1 VKPKKQIPDDQTER
15 GTLSAVHIGG
25 GASGRRDL
33 FLVAAIVLAAFCL
46 RLIYILQFRHNPLF
60 AYPMM
65 DPSYNDQWARAF
77 AEGRCFMEGEPYF
90 RAPLYAWFLGFCYKI
105 FGPGYLAP
113 RIVQAVLG
121 AISCGLVFLVARHFY
136 SRTAAAAAGFVAA
149 TFWLFF
155 YFEGELLIVPLIVFL
170 DLLFLLLLVRGS
182 ISGSLFS
189 LGAAGVVLGASA
201 LARPNILLFGICACL
216 WLALFDRRS
225 ADSHPRPRF
234 RAGWRRRLARAAVL
248 GCACLITIAPVTI
261 RNKLAGN
268 DLVLISSQ
276 GGVNLFIGNN
286 LASDGSA
293 AVIPGARP
301 GLWESYHDSIAIA
314 EQAEG
319 RALKPSEVSRHF
331 FGRALA
337 FVRDRPGDWFA
348 LTLKKV
354 GYFWNQAEFTNN
366 QPIRFFAERYGPVV
380 GWMPIGFWL
389 VGPLSLLGLILSM
402 RRWRRFFPLYG
413 FVLVYSAS
421 VIVFFVCTR
430 FKIPVMPVLIILA
443 CGAVEWLI
451 TTFRLKRWHPLAV
464 AILLLV
470 PAFWWVNAQ
479 PKNWVDPAYIG
490 LMNLGIFERDQD
502 RLDRAIEYFEEGIEI
517 KPEFVPLHNFLGHAH
532 LAGNDL
538 DAAQSAYR
546 EALDRAR
553 SIRWRFASD
562 VAESMYGL
570 SLIAVARENDTLALE
585 LLGET
590 VRLDPYFTLAHVELG
605 ELLERLGR
613 TADAIGAFE
622 KALSLLGEGSREALR
637 IAARIEAL
645 RLSEEG
651 GKK

>member
-1 VKPKKQIPDDQTER
+1 MNQTER
-15 GTLSAVHIGG
+15 GTPDAARTED
-25 GASGRRDL
+25 GASGRRDWL
-33 FLVAAIVLAAFCL
+33 IFAAIVLAAFCI
-46 RLIYILQFRHNPLF
+46 RLIYILQFQNNPLF

-77 AEGRCFMEGEPYF
+77 AEGRSFMEGEPYF

-113 RIVQAVLG
+113 RIVQSLLG
-121 AISCGLVFLVARHFY
+121 AFSCGLVFFVARRFY
-136 SRTAAAAAGFVAA
+136 SRTTAAAAGFVAA

-182 ISGSLFS
+182 ASDSLLS

-201 LARPNILLFGICACL
+201 LARPNILLFGICACF
-216 WLALFDRRS
+216 WLLLVDLRS
-225 ADSHPRPRF
+225 RSVAK
-234 RAGWRRRLARAAVL
+234 AGWRRRLARAAAL
-248 GCACLITIAPVTI
+248 GCACVITIAPVTV
-261 RNKLAGN
+261 RNAVAGD

-286 LASDGSA
+286 PASDGSA

-301 GLWESYHDSIAIA
+301 GLWESYHDSIAMA
-314 EQAEG
+314 EKAEG

-331 FGRALA
+331 LKRALA
-337 FVRDRPGDWFA
+337 FVRHHPGDWFE

-366 QPIRFFAERYGPVV
+366 QPVRFFAERYGPVV

-389 VGPLSLLGLILSM
+389 VGPLSLLGLILSL

-430 FKIPVMPVLIILA
+430 FKMPVMPVLIILA
-443 CGAVEWLI
+443 CGAVEWLMR
-451 TTFRLKRWHPLAV
+451 TLKLKRWRPLVV
-464 AILLLV
+464 ALLLLI
-470 PAFWWVNAQ
+470 PAFWWVNAK

-490 LMNLGIFERDQD
+490 LMNLGLFERDQD
-502 RLDRAIEYFEEGIEI
+502 RLDGAIKYFEEGIRNR
-517 KPEFVPLHNFLGHAH
+517 PEFVPLHNFLGHAL
-532 LAGNDL
+532 LATHDY
-538 DAAQSAYR
+538 DAARSAYKR
-546 EALDRAR
+546 ALDTAR
-553 SIRWRFASD
+553 SIRWHFASD

-570 SLIAVARENDTLALE
+570 SLVAVVGGNDTLAVE

-590 VRLDPYFTLAHVELG
+590 VRLDPYFTLAHIELG
-605 ELLERLGR
+605 EGLERLGR
-613 TADAIGAFE
+613 LEEAIEAYERAFELLEKESDQAIG
-622 KALSLLGEGSREALR
+622 
-637 IAARIEAL
+637 IAARIETL
-645 RLSEEG
+645 TVQSE
-651 GKK
+651 GKN